1 MDLTA
6 DPTNRWIRG
15 RRLALD
21 PGSVRIGVAVCDPD
35 GLVATPVA
43 TVARDRRGEAHLDQ
57 IAQIATQYDVVAI
70 IVGRPVGLS
79 GNAGPAVAAADELA
93 EAIGK
98 RVAPIPIVRHDER
111 FTTVAATQA
120 LRAAGLNS
128 KAQRSVIDQAAAV
141 AILQSWL
148 DQHARKQQTPTEDGR
163 LRNEQPETS
172 TDWRR

>member
-1 MDLTA
+1 MSNESA
-6 DPTNRWIRG
+6 TNHWIRG

-43 TVARDRRGEAHLDQ
+43 TVARDRRSDAHLDQ

-79 GNAGPAVAAADELA
+79 GKAGPAVAAADELA
-93 EAIGK
+93 DAIGK
-98 RVAPIPIVRHDER
+98 RVAPMPIVRHDER

-148 DQHARKQQTPTEDGR
+148 DQHLSQRQAQTGDGMLLNQQPG
-163 LRNEQPETS
+163 TS